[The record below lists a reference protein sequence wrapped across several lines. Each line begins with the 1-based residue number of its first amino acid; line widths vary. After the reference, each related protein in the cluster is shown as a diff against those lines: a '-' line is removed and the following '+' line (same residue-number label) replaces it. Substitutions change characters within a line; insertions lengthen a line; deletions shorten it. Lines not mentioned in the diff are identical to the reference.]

1 MAINGTTIA
10 QVPRPE
16 SQAATHHP
24 SGLVPCPY
32 CTSVFPG
39 VLSFLP
45 QPVSWIQSLFYFTS
59 NLIQASLVSLGAL
72 LLSVVWGPAPSVL
85 LRTSLEMQR
94 PRLHPR
100 PSSRESESAL

>member
-59 NLIQASLVSLGAL
+59 NLIQASLVCQLEPCYSVWSGVQHHLHSLG
-72 LLSVVWGPAPSVL
+72 
-85 LRTSLEMQR
+85 
-94 PRLHPR
+94 PR
-100 PSSRESESAL
+100 